1 MTGPIVAHDIM
12 VTKLVTLSPEM
23 TLIDAARLLL
33 RNRISGAP
41 VVNDE
46 GELIGIFSE
55 QDVMSA
61 LIDAVYEDL
70 PSSDVRNYMSRDL
83 QTIDEDLDLLA
94 IAQIFRSKG
103 YRRLPVVRDQKL
115 VGQIS
120 RRDVMA
126 AVVKLLEPTAARR
139 SATLYL
145 SALRERQEVPLG
157 LP

>member
-1 MTGPIVAHDIM
+1 MTGPILAKNMM
-12 VTKLVTLSPEM
+12 VTKLITLAPHVKMVE
-23 TLIDAARLLL
+23 AAKLLL
-33 RNRISGAP
+33 KNRISGAP
-41 VVNDE
+41 VVNE
-46 GELIGIFSE
+46 QGELIGIFSE

-70 PSSDVRNYMSRDL
+70 PASEVCNYMSRDVE
-83 QTIDEDLDLLA
+83 TIHEDEDLVS

-126 AVVKLLEPTAARR
+126 AVVRLLEPTADRK
-139 SATLYL
+139 SALLYL
-145 SALRERQEVPLG
+145 SALRETPDSL
-157 LP
+157 LD